1 MPLPA
6 PPNELA
12 LSKDPDDPNERVT
25 EEESSARDDLDGD
38 SSGLT
43 YDSDAGYL
51 PRSVARDY
59 LRGSRDSDE
68 EEMGP

>member
-25 EEESSARDDLDGD
+25 EEESSSMNDPDDD

-59 LRGSRDSDE
+59 LHSNRGPDE
-68 EEMGP
+68 NDEGP